1 MELPSWRFAASPDKL
16 LQRLAYPRFWQSSP
30 ALCADPSHLE
40 LDVAIVKQEALTWTY
55 AYLERARA
63 ELARLRA
70 RRANGALDGVYGA
83 IAGYT
88 GGRPRSWSP
97 DAPRQ
102 ARLEKDVRD
111 CIDDGM
117 NDSQIADLIFG
128 DKRYYKRIERFR
140 KHL

>member
-1 MELPSWRFAASPDKL
+1 MELPSWPFAASPDKL
-16 LQRLAYPRFWQSSP
+16 LQRLAYPRFWQLHYP
-30 ALCADPSHLE
+30 DPSYLE
-40 LDVAIVKQEALTWTY
+40 LELAIVKQEALTWAY

-70 RRANGALDGVYGA
+70 CRANGAVDGVYGA

-88 GGRPRSWSP
+88 GGRPRRWSP
-97 DAPRQ
+97 DAAHQ
-102 ARLEKDVRD
+102 ARLERAVRE

-117 NDSQIADLIFG
+117 NDSEIADLVFG
-128 DKRYYKRIERFR
+128 DKALYRRVTNFR